1 MPAETLNGASLHDE
15 MAYPDCLL
23 TKNSL
28 KDVWE
33 WLSELS
39 TMFNS
44 CTSQSRFCAAIS
56 LINPTVSA
64 DIFGLEEAA
73 LDVYF
78 QNSRKP
84 WRCQAR
90 SVSGSKL
97 KGAGFRR
104 RTMRTR
110 VTI

>member
-1 MPAETLNGASLHDE
+1 MTAETLNGASLHDE

-78 QNSRKP
+78 QNSRNP
-84 WRCQAR
+84 WRCQRR
-90 SVSGSKL
+90 SVSGWIMKSACFQVEPSL
-97 KGAGFRR
+97 RE
-104 RTMRTR
+104 
-110 VTI
+110 VP